1 MFKWLAIFLFLWF
14 IWQIREVFPPFIVG
28 GIIAYLLLPFV
39 NWVSSTFR
47 IHAKIS
53 VGIIYVATFAVIIMV
68 SNIFGGSIMDQ
79 ANNLITNRHE
89 IMVNLLEQVSTSYG
103 WQFDVE
109 ETATEAVADFEGWF
123 GKPGEIM
130 HLGEILSKSLL
141 SVLVCLVSSI
151 YFIVDSERV
160 GRFFLRFVPHD
171 KRPTVVQLS
180 GQVNV
185 MLTKYIRG
193 QLFLIVLMSCV
204 AYIFLHFVFKVKYAL
219 LIAILSGILE
229 IIPVL
234 GPLMAISMAVIVGVA
249 QHGTQVALPIFLCY
263 WIARLI
269 EDYLVI
275 PRFIGHVVELHPLA
289 IIGAVLCGEV
299 TAGALGMLIAI
310 PVAAAIK
317 EILDFVYPP
326 SEYSPR
332 ELSGVYPA
340 QDPRSSGTFQAL
352 SQPGQS
358 GAFAA
363 QNKEAKSHDAKVEN
377 SQENDVN
384 GADDEDSDEDKELT
398 PLEPVDKYIS
408 SIRSPSESEQ
418 KLEETAKRSPDES

>member
-1 MFKWLAIFLFLWF
+1 MFKWLAIFLLIWF
-14 IWQIREVFPPFIVG
+14 IWLIREVFPPFIVG

-39 NWVSSTFR
+39 SWVSNTF
-47 IHAKIS
+47 KIPARVS
-53 VGIIYVATFAVIIMV
+53 VGIIYVATFAGIIVI

-79 ANNLITNRHE
+79 AKNLVENRHE
-89 IMVNLLEQVSTSYG
+89 IMTNLLQQVSNSYH
-103 WQFDVE
+103 WQIDVE
-109 ETATEAVADFEGWF
+109 ESATEIVTDLESWF

-151 YFIVDSERV
+151 YFIIDSDRV
-160 GRFFLRFVPHD
+160 GQFFLRFVPYES
-171 KRPTVVQLS
+171 RETVVQLS
-180 GQVNV
+180 GQMNI
-185 MLTKYIRG
+185 MLSKYIRG
-193 QLFLIVLMSCV
+193 QLFLIVLMSSV
-204 AYIFLHFVFKVKYAL
+204 AYFFLHFVFNIKYAL

-234 GPLMAISMAVIVGVA
+234 GPLMAICMAVIVGVA

-263 WIARLI
+263 WIARLV

-289 IIGAVLCGEV
+289 IIAAVLCGEV

-326 SEYSPR
+326 TDKPPR
-332 ELSGVYPA
+332 QPTGAYPVQ
-340 QDPRSSGTFQAL
+340 QDPRVSGTF
-352 SQPGQS
+352 
-358 GAFAA
+358 AA
-363 QNKEAKSHDAKVEN
+363 QAPVTSGTYNAVGESHESSSPKEVALEDSSKEN
-377 SQENDVN
+377 SEPIN
-384 GADDEDSDEDKELT
+384 
-398 PLEPVDKYIS
+398 LEP
-408 SIRSPSESEQ
+408 
-418 KLEETAKRSPDES
+418 ETKKSLLQERD